1 MAKKIHETRIETEQE
16 SYCLILLSKT
26 KPTITMKPKMVQ
38 EKYLD
43 SKQQELI
50 HSLRKT
56 VFLLRLN
63 TVTIKAK
70 ITPRHLTVNQNST
83 GNFFVLLI

>member
-1 MAKKIHETRIETEQE
+1 
-16 SYCLILLSKT
+16 
-26 KPTITMKPKMVQ
+26 MKPKMVQ
-38 EKYLD
+38 KKYLD

-50 HSLRKT
+50 HSL
-56 VFLLRLN
+56 LN
-63 TVTIKAK
+63 TVIIKAE